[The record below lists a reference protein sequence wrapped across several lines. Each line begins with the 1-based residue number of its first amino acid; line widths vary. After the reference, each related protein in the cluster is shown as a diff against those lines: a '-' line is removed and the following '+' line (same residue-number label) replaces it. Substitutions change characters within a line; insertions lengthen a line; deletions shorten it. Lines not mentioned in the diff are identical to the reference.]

1 MNRTFKDWTLR
12 NWITLGL
19 LGALW
24 GGVELTLG
32 SILHMI
38 FPPLADTFLTGV
50 LLSSIGVILALTG
63 KVLLEKRGTIVF
75 ISIIAALLKLLSFG
89 GVKAGPILA
98 ILIQGILMEVCF
110 LPRNRLR
117 PVQFMAAG
125 LAAVSWNL
133 FHRFIMLRLLYG
145 RRVLQVA
152 AATARSG
159 SDFFGIGEERILI
172 ILGLFLAIRAAVG
185 AAAGLAGRGIGTT
198 LKQRFERNENGK

>member
-1 MNRTFKDWTLR
+1 MNRTLKDWTLR
-12 NWITLGL
+12 NWITIGL
-19 LGALW
+19 LGAVW

-50 LLSSIGVILALTG
+50 LLSAIGVILALAG
-63 KVLLEKRGTIVF
+63 KVLVENRGTVLF

-89 GVKAGPILA
+89 GVKVGPFLA
-98 ILIQGILMEVCF
+98 ILIQGVLMELCF

-125 LAAVSWNL
+125 LSAVSWNL

-159 SDFFGIGEERILI
+159 SEFFGIGEERILI
-172 ILGLFLAIRAAVG
+172 ILGLFFLIRAVVG
-185 AAAGLAGRGIGTT
+185 LAAGLAGRGIGIT
-198 LKQRFERNENGK
+198 LKERFNQNENG